1 MGIFS
6 FLSLSSV
13 SRHLIFFLTLN
24 TISCLNFV
32 ALPLKLWM
40 LRFDCSSHPC
50 YTTDLGVICAI
61 NLFESTRW
69 SSIPESSFSNLF
81 NSLRS
86 IQWLSFSKC
95 NLVMSGLVVSLQSKI
110 NLVSKVARTNRT
122 LTLSMNDNIW
132 INQVVLSNFEYFR
145 LPKQQ
150 CQEAELHDLTFSKK

>member
-24 TISCLNFV
+24 TIPCFNFV

-50 YTTDLGVICAI
+50 STDLGVICAI
-61 NLFESTRW
+61 DLFNSTHW

-81 NSLRS
+81 NSLS
-86 IQWLSFSKC
+86 IKWLSFSKC

-132 INQVVLSNFEYFR
+132 MNQVVLSNFEYFR